1 MGTPAA
7 VALAPNVW
15 RIPTVRWDLVNTM
28 VLRDDD
34 GRITLV
40 DTGYKNAPDKIL
52 AALRQIGA
60 GPRDV
65 TRILLTHAHSDHA
78 GGLAE
83 LVGATGAGV
92 LLHIDDAE
100 YVRRGHAPDLDR
112 SRLLGRILRNG
123 GKFGAA
129 EVAEVLHDGQ
139 VLDVAGGLRVVHTP
153 GHTPG
158 HVSLLHEPT
167 KLLITG
173 DSIWNIRSR
182 RTWPIGGLCTSFA
195 QSRKT
200 AAVLGDLDYDLAA
213 FTHGPEI
220 RDGAREAIRGFLR
233 APKGFRGGF

>member
-1 MGTPAA
+1 MGSPAA

-34 GRITLV
+34 GQVTIV

-78 GGLAE
+78 GGVAALA
-83 LVGATGAGV
+83 GATGAGV
-92 LLHIDDAE
+92 LVHIDDAA
-100 YVRRGHAPDLDR
+100 YVRKGRAPDLDR
-112 SRLLGRILRNG
+112 SQLLGRIMRNG

-129 EVAEVLHDGQ
+129 EVSEVLHDGKL
-139 VLDVAGGLRVVHTP
+139 LDVAGGLRVIHTP

-167 KLLITG
+167 KLLVTG
-173 DSIWNIRSR
+173 DSIWNMRSR

-195 QSRKT
+195 QTRQT
-200 AAVLGDLDYDLAA
+200 AAVLADLDYEIAA

-220 RDGAREAIRGFLR
+220 REGAREAVRGFLKD
-233 APKGFRGGF
+233 PKGFRGGF